1 MFILVSKSNAN
12 RFHSSK
18 KISTNYLNDSKNV
31 SLQFIKAKTQ
41 NNIDKTNIK
50 NEDLSGTKNK
60 YNISGGV
67 YSTLLN
73 KLEINIKQ
81 KINNMKVEFEK
92 NNKKLL
98 PLKIMSISPN
108 KLRQIP
114 LKLTS
119 LKKGIKKRKH
129 NSKKSVLNLYL

>member
-67 YSTLLN
+67 SSTLLN